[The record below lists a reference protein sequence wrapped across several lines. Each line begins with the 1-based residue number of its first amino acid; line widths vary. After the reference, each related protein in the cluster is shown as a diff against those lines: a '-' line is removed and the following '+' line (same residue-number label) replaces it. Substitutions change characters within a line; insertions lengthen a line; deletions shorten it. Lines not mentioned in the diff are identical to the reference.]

1 MEINLNKLCKLGGH
15 MTFATIFNMILKG
28 TQSLAIFVS
37 NSKFEHQ
44 NLPLRNAQNH
54 SVVHFPTATVKPVY
68 KDRPKDQ
75 QNVVTLD
82 RWSL

>member
-1 MEINLNKLCKLGGH
+1 MQIRWSHDIRNYLQYDSEGDP
-15 MTFATIFNMILKG
+15 
-28 TQSLAIFVS
+28 FVS
-37 NSKFEHQ
+37 NSKCEHQ